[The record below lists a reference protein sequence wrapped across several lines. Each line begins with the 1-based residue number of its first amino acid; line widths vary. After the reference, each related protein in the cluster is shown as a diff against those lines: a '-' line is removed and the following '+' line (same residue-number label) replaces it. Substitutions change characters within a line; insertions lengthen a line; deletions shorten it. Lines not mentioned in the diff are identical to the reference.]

1 MFDPEW
7 RTMKLSMKE
16 ALQKVRLGFLRSATA
31 RLTRICPVQIKEE
44 NNGELPKAFAV
55 QADINARIPWN
66 PSALHD
72 VRGRADLGKGNGHD
86 PIRSDLQNVSTQTPP
101 GLEVES

>member
-1 MFDPEW
+1 
-7 RTMKLSMKE
+7 MKLSMKE

-55 QADINARIPWN
+55 QADINARDRWN
-66 PSALHD
+66 GTPLKDAIREGHQQ
-72 VRGRADLGKGNGHD
+72 VADLLRGMGG
-86 PIRSDLQNVSTQTPP
+86 
-101 GLEVES
+101 VE